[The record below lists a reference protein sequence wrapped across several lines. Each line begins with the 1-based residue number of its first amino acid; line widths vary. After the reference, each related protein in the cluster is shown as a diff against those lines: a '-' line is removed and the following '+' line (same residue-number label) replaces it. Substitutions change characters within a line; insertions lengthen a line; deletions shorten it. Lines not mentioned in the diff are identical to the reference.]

1 MLKQIFNNLFNR
13 KEAKIGSNVDFV
25 NGTLNHNSITT
36 IQAGKCALN
45 FENQIMTIQQGDNI
59 LTENMSD
66 VSSMRTWTFKGNV
79 YLAIETKTYNE
90 YKFSFGNV
98 DLWLKSIENYSIAF
112 GIPFEYCGESK
123 ENDDKDNE

>member
-13 KEAKIGSNVDFV
+13 KEAKIGFNVDFV
-25 NGTLNHNSITT
+25 NGTLNHNSIIT

-45 FENQIMTIQQGDNI
+45 FENQIMTIQQDDNI

-98 DLWLKSIENYSIAF
+98 DLWLKSIENYSTAF

-123 ENDDKDNE
+123 ENDDEDNE